1 MTIRI
6 YPSRLPGEPLEI
18 HRHEQCTVGGWL
30 SANVD
35 GFDEAEY
42 HPISVDVDGKTI
54 PSADWFNTTIAPDA
68 SVAIYPIPTAA
79 AAPAWVVWSAVVL
92 AVASAAYSIY
102 MMSQM
107 DTPSLS
113 STNGESLGLNA
124 AKANTAKLGSP
135 IREQFGRGLIYPDYV
150 VQPVSRFVGKTN
162 YVTTMLVSLGVGRF
176 AFTTGDIKVGG
187 TPVTALG
194 SDFSY
199 TVYPPGADVSGDPR
213 SENWF
218 QSSEVGN
225 TTSGGSGLDM
235 GNTSPEEDSITADSV
250 TVSGASMTFTGVR
263 DGDEPTNDL
272 PDTWQVGS
280 VLTVTIPDTYTVN
293 AAGLYSSI
301 SGASLVELGA
311 VVGMAVTLTYS
322 GSTYDL
328 FIASYTNDGASTPSL
343 TLAYDSATG
352 AAFSGLPTGSV
363 RLALG
368 ASGNQF
374 KITDIDALTVTVARL
389 VGGVV
394 DAGWPGFYNRTV
406 LDFDVTGINDDE
418 KWLGPFLACPE
429 NEITDVFEVDFSFPN
444 GIVGFESNGNKRI
457 RHVEWEVQWRVYG
470 SGSGW
475 SSRYDVY
482 AEKNP
487 NGLGFTEQ
495 FVLAT
500 PGLVEVRARRRN
512 DQGSNNARDTMY
524 WKALRSRLSVRPT
537 SYPDVTTI
545 GITFVCGSKVSAQSD
560 RRINVVATRNYD
572 VGTNR
577 TISGAYYHL
586 ARSLGFSDAQ
596 IDRAA
601 IDALEQNYWTPRGEY
616 FDYGAASDSTS
627 ALDIFKLITQAGMGY
642 FLLSDG
648 LCSAGREG
656 VKNWAGVISPQES
669 TEHLQTSFKAPSQD
683 DYDAVDVT
691 YINGVTWAEETV
703 QCRVGS
709 DTPVKVEDFQL
720 DGVLDQDRA
729 YRIGMRR
736 LMKYRFQRLTHTTT
750 TEMDALCYNFMDRI
764 VLTDDIPG
772 SETISCLILGMD
784 HDDSKVTLKVSEPL
798 NWSFNNPR
806 VVIRFQDG
814 SASPLLTPTRVD
826 DYTLTIPPGSDV
838 HPEDWKFDDPSVEP
852 PRLIFCSSERV
863 GYDGLLTDI
872 SPESDGTTGV
882 TALQYRPEFYQYDD
896 AIYPGDT
903 Q

>member
-6 YPSRLPGEPLEI
+6 YPSKLPGEPLEI
-18 HRHEQCTVGGWL
+18 HQHERCTIGGWL
-30 SANVD
+30 SKNVD
-35 GFDEAEY
+35 GFDEADR
-42 HPISVDVDGKTI
+42 HPIYVEVEGKSI
-54 PSADWFNTTIAPDA
+54 PPARWLSTDIGPEANV
-68 SVAIYPIPTAA
+68 SIYPIPTAA

-113 STNGESLGLNA
+113 STNGEALGLNS

-176 AFTTGDIKVGG
+176 SFTTGDIKVGG

-199 TVYPPGADVSGDPR
+199 TVYPPGTDVSGDPR

-225 TTSGGSGLDM
+225 TTSGGSGLDL
-235 GNTSPEEDSITADSV
+235 GSTSPEEDSITANSV
-250 TVSGASMTFTGVR
+250 TVSGASLTFTGVR
-263 DGDEPTNDL
+263 DGDNPTNDL
-272 PDTWQVGS
+272 PDSWQVGT
-280 VLTVTIPDTYTVN
+280 VLTITIPDTMWVNTV
-293 AAGLYSSI
+293 GLYSALV
-301 SGASLVELGA
+301 GNSLTELGA
-311 VVGMAVTLTYS
+311 VVGMPITLTYN

-328 FIASYTNDGASTPSL
+328 YVASYTVDGVEPPTL

-352 AAFSGLPTGSV
+352 AAFNGLPAGSI
-363 RLALG
+363 RLSIG
-368 ASGNQF
+368 ASGNQY
-374 KITDIDALTVTVARL
+374 KITDIDALTITVERL
-389 VGGVV
+389 INGSV
-394 DAGWPGFYNRTV
+394 DGSWPGFYNRTV

-444 GIVGFESNGNKRI
+444 GIVGFEGNGNKRT

-487 NGLGFTEQ
+487 NGLGFTER
-495 FVLAT
+495 FVLST
-500 PGLVEVRARRRN
+500 PGLVEVRCRRRN

-586 ARSLGFSDAQ
+586 ARSLGFNDAQ
-596 IDRAA
+596 IDKAT
-601 IDALEQNYWTPRGEY
+601 IDALEASYWTPRGEY

-656 VKNWAGVISPQES
+656 VKSWTGVISPQES
-669 TEHLQTSFKAPSQD
+669 TVHLQTSFKAPSQD

-709 DTPVKVEDFQL
+709 DTPTKVEDFQL
-720 DGVLDQDRA
+720 DGVLDKDRA

-736 LMKYRFQRLTHTTT
+736 LMKYRLQRLTHSTT

-772 SETISCLILGMD
+772 SDTISCLIVDMK
-784 HDDSKVTLKVSEPL
+784 HDDTKVTLKVSEPL
-798 NWSFNNPR
+798 DWSFNNPR
-806 VVIRFQDG
+806 VVIRYQDG
-814 SASPLLTPTRVD
+814 SASPLLVPTRID
-826 DYTLTIPPGSDV
+826 DFTLTVENSPLV
-838 HPEDWKFDDPSVEP
+838 HPDDWIIDDPAVES
-852 PRLIFCSSERV
+852 PRLIFCSSERA
-863 GYDGLLTDI
+863 GYDGLLSDI
-872 SPESDGTTGV
+872 SPENDGTCGV
-882 TALQYRPEFYQYDD
+882 TALQYRPEFYQHDD
-896 AIYPGDT
+896 DIYPGNL
-903 Q
+903 